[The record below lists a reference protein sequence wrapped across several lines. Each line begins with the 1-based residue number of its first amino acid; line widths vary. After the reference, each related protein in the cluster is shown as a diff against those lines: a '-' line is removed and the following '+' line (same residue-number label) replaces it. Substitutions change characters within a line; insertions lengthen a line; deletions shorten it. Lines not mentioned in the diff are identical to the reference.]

1 MPDFPGYI
9 LFPQTPEE
17 LTKFYLVWVLG
28 FFLVHLAWDIF
39 SNKTPR
45 FHITRLQGK
54 VPTLFAATTA
64 ASSVVLLAGLVDATT
79 GQVAGGS
86 PIPIILAGGAGILN
100 SISALCPYPVHLAG
114 PGEGASLPA
123 PVKGEQQRE
132 MV

>member
-1 MPDFPGYI
+1 MSGFPGYI

-17 LTKFYLVWVLG
+17 LTKFYLIWVLG
-28 FFLVHLAWDIF
+28 FFVIHLIWDVL

-64 ASSVVLLAGLVDATT
+64 ASSVVLLAGLLDATT

-100 SISALCPYPVHLAG
+100 SVSALCPYPVGLAAS
-114 PGEGASLPA
+114 GEEDA
-123 PVKGEQQRE
+123 RE
-132 MV
+132 